1 MVYPT
6 SVAFTQAVRSSHRL
20 AMFCDV
26 IYDGIVIYE
35 DVPIVAGSVSEDRT
49 RFVRRDGTI
58 TVSPTLAPSLLSW
71 TDTLVPN
78 GAEIKPKR
86 GVYLAGNSF
95 EVVPLGV
102 LLIVDVDLDRDG
114 QVVVR
119 VQDRAAR
126 MAEDKLI
133 GGYDA
138 SGLGTQAVVDAL
150 VARTYPDLT
159 VTWDVTLTDPTIPG
173 GTVFTGTAAAAVQSL
188 VAGVGGEFRF
198 DADGDPE
205 VVPLPTLAAAVSV
218 ETLNEG
224 ADGVIVSR
232 RDKLTRTDAYN
243 AVVVTG
249 ESVGDGETPFGAAYI
264 TSGPM
269 DYYGG
274 VFGRIVKEVSA
285 PNLTTDAACQDRADE
300 LIGDGVGLPHTVDL
314 SILPNPALQAG
325 DGVMVVNSLGGV
337 TRHLLARVTVDLSA
351 RGAMAATTAASPW
364 EPPTIGYPSSATYP
378 PFYPGS

>member
-1 MVYPT
+1 MYST
-6 SVAFTQAVRSSHRL
+6 SVAFTQAVRASNRL
-20 AMFCDV
+20 AVFCDV
-26 IYDGIVIYE
+26 IYDGIVVHE
-35 DVPIVAGSVSEDRT
+35 DVPLVGGSVSEDRT
-49 RFVRRDGTI
+49 RFVRRDGTL
-58 TVSPTLAPSLLSW
+58 TVSPALAPSLLSW

-78 GAEIKPKR
+78 GAEITPKR
-86 GVYLAGNSF
+86 GVYLAGNTF

-138 SGLGTQAVVDAL
+138 SGLGTQAAVDAL

-173 GTVFTGTAAAAVQSL
+173 GTVFTGTAAAAVQTL

-205 VVPLPTLAAAVSV
+205 VVSLPTLAGAVSV

-224 ADGVIVSR
+224 AEGVVISR
-232 RDKLTRTDAYN
+232 RDKLTRADAYN

-314 SILPNPALQAG
+314 SVLPNPALQAG
-325 DGVMVVNSLGGV
+325 DGVTV
-337 TRHLLARVTVDLSA
+337 TRMDGLSIVHLLERVNVDLTA
-351 RGAMAATTAASPW
+351 RGAMSASTIASPW
-364 EPPTIGYPSSATYP
+364 SPS
-378 PFYPGS
+378 